1 MLTKRFMSPH
11 LLTTCRTYIIKNAN
25 LALAFDSLGLDE
37 LFPKSAFKEFVFRL
51 SPTAMASATHNVI

>member
-11 LLTTCRTYIIKNAN
+11 LLTTFRTYIIKNAN

-37 LFPKSAFKEFVFRL
+37 LFSRNAFREYVPF
-51 SPTAMASATHNVI
+51 